1 MKSRKAAFILIISLL
16 LAGTENLV
24 WAERFS
30 VHANG
35 GFSFPREGN
44 MRSGW
49 ESGFGFAYTLNKKV
63 AAFFDFGFWKSEVE
77 EEPGKL
83 LDGKLSVTPFLF
95 SLQYYFFEK
104 RAFIPYIFA
113 GIGYI
118 FYDFKLKDIVTIP
131 EITITQKVENGL
143 GFQAGLGAQ
152 VQISDR
158 LSLFGEALYLYR
170 KAEGTTTTFD
180 LNFGTTIEEFS
191 LDTSTSLIR
200 LGIRYL
206 F

>member
-1 MKSRKAAFILIISLL
+1 MKPKKAAFILIISLF
-16 LAGTENLV
+16 LAGAENLA
-24 WAERFS
+24 WAQRFI

-35 GFSFPREGN
+35 GFSFPQEGN
-44 MRSGW
+44 MKSGL
-49 ESGFGFAYTLNKKV
+49 ESGFGFAYILNKKV

-95 SLQYYFFEK
+95 SLQYYFYEK
-104 RAFIPYIFA
+104 RDFNPYIFA

-118 FYDFKLKDIVTIP
+118 FYDFKLKDIITIP

-152 VQISDR
+152 VKILDR
-158 LSLFGEALYLYR
+158 LSIFGEALYLYH
-170 KAEGTTTTFD
+170 KAEGITTISD
-180 LNFGTTIEEFS
+180 LNFGTTTEEFS
-191 LDTSTSLIR
+191 LNTSTSLIR
-200 LGIRYL
+200 LGIRYI